1 MKDREILRKLVSE
14 YVIEAKN
21 ERNLKNAELYRA
33 LNRKKMIRPVVLMDE
48 IPWNQLAGLDELK
61 LLCEGERERKLEAD
75 FRKRLYQ
82 WRHFPCD
89 MILPDYFVLGRHI
102 SIGSFGIEKQE
113 NILEY
118 DQGNNIV
125 SHHYID
131 QLADEE
137 ALEKLHAPEIYVD
150 EEADQ
155 RDLEWLNGIFG
166 DLLPVKL
173 RGNGHPQYYKPWDEI
188 STWRGVEPLL
198 WDLVDRPEYSHAM
211 VEKLLNIQLDLLDR
225 MEQMNLLPDVDTYI
239 HCTAGLA
246 DELPGDVKDGR
257 ITRKNLWGRGTAQI
271 FATVS
276 PRMTDEFE
284 IEYAKRYF
292 EGFGLVYY
300 GCCEPLDK
308 KLHVVKKL
316 PNLRKISITPWA
328 DAVNAAEQ
336 IGDEYVM
343 AHKPNPAFVA
353 VDMLDE
359 EAIRNEV
366 KKVLEVSKR
375 NNVNVEFTLK
385 DISSVNYHPEHLDRW
400 AQIVMGLVQE

>member
-1 MKDREILRKLVSE
+1 MKDREILRRLVSE
-14 YVIEAKN
+14 YSEEAKN
-21 ERNLKNAELYRA
+21 ERNLRNAELFRA
-33 LNRKKMIRPVVLMDE
+33 LNGLRMIRPVVLMDE

-61 LLCEGERERKLEAD
+61 LQCEGEREREIELY
-75 FRKRLYQ
+75 FRKKLYQ

-89 MILPDYFVLGRHI
+89 MILPDHYPLARHI

-113 NILEY
+113 NILEH

-137 ALEKLHAPEIYVD
+137 SLEKLHAPEIHVD
-150 EEADQ
+150 EEADR
-155 RDLEWLNGIFG
+155 RDLEWFNGLFG
-166 DLLPVKL
+166 DLLPIKL
-173 RGNGHPQYYKPWDEI
+173 CGNGNPQYYKPWDTV
-188 STWRGVEPLL
+188 SVWRGVEPLL
-198 WDLVDRPEYSHAM
+198 WDLVDRPEFSHQL
-211 VEKLLNIQLDLLDR
+211 VEKLMKLQLDLLDR
-225 MEQMNLLPDVDTYI
+225 MEKMNLLPDGDTFI

-246 DELPGDVKDGR
+246 DELPGEVEDGR

-336 IGDEYVM
+336 IGNEYVM

-353 VDMLDE
+353 VDTLDE
-359 EAIRNEV
+359 DAIRNEV
-366 KKVLEVSKR
+366 KKVLEASRR
-375 NNVNVEFTLK
+375 NHVNVEFTLK
-385 DISSVNYHPEHLDRW
+385 DISSVHYHPEHLARW
-400 AQIVMGLVQE
+400 AEIEMGLVQE